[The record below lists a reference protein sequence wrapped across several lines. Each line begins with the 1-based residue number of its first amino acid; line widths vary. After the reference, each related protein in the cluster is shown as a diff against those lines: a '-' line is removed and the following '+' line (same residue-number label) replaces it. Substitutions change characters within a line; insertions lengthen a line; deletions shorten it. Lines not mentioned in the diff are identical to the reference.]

1 MMVILR
7 SGFCCHVTWEMIAAL
22 FSSQLKAGME
32 IIMEYT
38 QQIKLLCVARVSDL
52 YMKVNQLGITAF
64 ILDIYSRQTE
74 QMSVNTVHWESAWAI
89 LLHCHAS
96 V

>member
-1 MMVILR
+1 MTVILR

-89 LLHCHAS
+89 LLHGHAS

>member
-1 MMVILR
+1 MTVILR

-22 FSSQLKAGME
+22 FFPQLKVGME
-32 IIMEYT
+32 IIMEHT
-38 QQIKLLCVARVSDL
+38 QQIKLLCVSWVSDL
-52 YMKVNQLGITAF
+52 YMKVNQLGIIAF
-64 ILDIYSRQTE
+64 VLDIYSRQTE
-74 QMSVNTVHWESAWAI
+74 RMSVNTVHWESTWAI